1 MPETKASRTT
11 KTKAQHAEG
20 EKKRPKLG
28 AGKSSLKLGESP
40 PPSHRGSTPRK
51 GGGQV
56 SSRKPKKEVTVE
68 AERSSSPTVERPP
81 SPLITVE
88 EEAAPSAAPVAEPSS
103 EDASAAAL
111 TAVREELRKAEERHA
126 SELAELRRQLAE
138 ASVVPPVQVRLNLGA
153 ALLTEPEVAKV
164 AAVAAQAA
172 VAASPN
178 SSPEPTR
185 ASTSSDEPQ
194 AELARLRDE
203 LAKRDEHIHELEERL
218 ADQEHE
224 VTVAVAA
231 EALRGIQMMERME
244 KSIEKRKDREALL
257 VGKLKDAFRGDIKQ
271 RELESRLQE
280 VEAEATDQASEIE
293 ELRAALKER

>member
-1 MPETKASRTT
+1 MRTGNVTGVYVTSCAATGHRSEVGKLDVVSRNIGAHGGDSQNIGLAPITIMPETKASRTT

-40 PPSHRGSTPRK
+40 PPSRRGSTPRR
-51 GGGQV
+51 GRRPGLV
-56 SSRKPKKEVTVE
+56 AEAKKEVTVE

-88 EEAAPSAAPVAEPSS
+88 EEAAPSAAPAAEPSS
-103 EDASAAAL
+103 EDASAAVL

-172 VAASPN
+172 VAASRIRVP
-178 SSPEPTR
+178 SRLEHRRRPTSR
-185 ASTSSDEPQ
+185 RRSLRDCETSWQSAMNTSTSS
-194 AELARLRDE
+194 R
-203 LAKRDEHIHELEERL
+203 
-218 ADQEHE
+218 
-224 VTVAVAA
+224 
-231 EALRGIQMMERME
+231 
-244 KSIEKRKDREALL
+244 S
-257 VGKLKDAFRGDIKQ
+257 
-271 RELESRLQE
+271 
-280 VEAEATDQASEIE
+280 ASPI
-293 ELRAALKER
+293 RSMR